1 MNNNIIKFDKARFT
15 VLTEQLIRIEYSHTG
30 EFEDGTTQMVQN
42 RDFPEVKF
50 DFIKKESTLEI
61 ITSTV
66 HLYYSGG
73 EFTNA
78 SLFADVKFNFSVY
91 SNRWYFGEKSAG
103 NLGGTTITLDMIDGE
118 CPLED
123 GIMSKNG
130 FAILEDKGKVL
141 SEAGILLLVLSVKL
155 IYIYLLMDEIIDK
168 L

>member
-91 SNRWYFGEKSAG
+91 SNRRVCFYISDFGF
-103 NLGGTTITLDMIDGE
+103 I
-118 CPLED
+118 PLK
-123 GIMSKNG
+123 MPLH
-130 FAILEDKGKVL
+130 F
-141 SEAGILLLVLSVKL
+141 
-155 IYIYLLMDEIIDK
+155 
-168 L
+168 